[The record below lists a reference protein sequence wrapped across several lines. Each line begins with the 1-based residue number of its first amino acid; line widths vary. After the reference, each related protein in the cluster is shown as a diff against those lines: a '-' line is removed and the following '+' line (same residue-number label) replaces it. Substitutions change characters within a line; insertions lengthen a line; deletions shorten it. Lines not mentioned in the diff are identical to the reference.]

1 MKEKANLASFLGIW
15 LDNSTVN
22 AAICK
27 IHLLIQELRV
37 CTSCHD
43 FHCVPER
50 KTRQRNNGQS
60 NATAGALCPTQ
71 ENVIFSTHTKTK
83 LEYFLR

>member
-60 NATAGALCPTQ
+60 NETKHKETTLRVTQ
-71 ENVIFSTHTKTK
+71 QLVLYAQLKKT
-83 LEYFLR
+83 

>member
-60 NATAGALCPTQ
+60 NATKHKETTLRVTQ
-71 ENVIFSTHTKTK
+71 QLVPYAQLKKT
-83 LEYFLR
+83 